1 MLRRPAI
8 ALSLVTLVLA
18 LPAAAEDLVRRVDV
32 TTWKSVFGRIEA
44 RDQIPARSR
53 LGGTVQDISVVEGSH
68 VEAGQQIGQ
77 IRDEKIDFQMSALD
91 AQLRALQSQLENA
104 QAELTRGESL
114 LERGVTTAQRLDAL
128 RTQVQVIEGQI
139 DATRSEREVLV
150 QREAEGA
157 VLAPI
162 AGTVLQVPLTAGSVV
177 MQGEVVAEIGGGGF
191 FLRLAIPERH
201 ARALTEGAEIR
212 ITDTGQE
219 RVGTLAKIY
228 PQIENGRVIADV
240 EVEGLPTDFVDARVP
255 VRLPVG
261 TTSMLVVPASAVQ
274 TRMGLDFVTIAGP
287 GGAPVQR
294 VVVPGERHEI
304 DGVAMI
310 EVLSGLEEGA
320 TLVAGHE

>member
-1 MLRRPAI
+1 MRKLIRG
-8 ALSLVTLVLA
+8 ALVGLLAALASAAGSQEPVTSA
-18 LPAAAEDLVRRVDV
+18 QITE
-32 TTWKSVFGRIEA
+32 WKSVFGQVEA
-44 RDQIPARSR
+44 RDTIPARSR
-53 LGGTVQDISVVEGSH
+53 IGGTLIRIDVEEGSDVTEGQVIGVIH
-68 VEAGQQIGQ
+68 DPKLDLQMQSVEAEI
-77 IRDEKIDFQMSALD
+77 E
-91 AQLRALQSQLENA
+91 ALQSQLANA
-104 QAELTRGESL
+104 KTELARGEDL
-114 LERGVTTAQRLDAL
+114 LKRGVTTAQRLDAL
-128 RTQVQVIEGQI
+128 RTQVEVLQNRIE
-139 DATRSEREVLV
+139 ATRAQKRVVAE
-150 QREAEGA
+150 QAAEGA

-162 AGTVLQVPLTAGSVV
+162 AGRVITVPVTAGAVV
-177 MQGEVVAEIGGGGF
+177 MPGEVVATIGGGGF
-191 FLRLAIPERH
+191 YLRLAVPERH
-201 ARALTEGAEIR
+201 AAYLREGLEIR
-212 ITDTGQE
+212 IGETGEGQPG
-219 RVGTLAKIY
+219 RLAKVY